1 MMDYSEIFD
10 GLPADK
16 LCRIVFSKLRKRFAD
31 ENCEDLQGDVQ
42 EAFTT
47 LLRRFAAGQ
56 FQLLHP
62 GATVKYVTSVAIFN
76 ALDRLDKQARIH
88 LRDDTFLDRKP
99 APPHPSMGDSQDI
112 FNSLQ
117 IPNKGWIALHLLSC
131 KISEGEDEV
140 YVNAIVGSPKYL
152 DRIRAVG
159 RESSG
164 KSRICLLSIA
174 RRRTG
179 PPIIPAEIAARI
191 QGEVQEMLLDVLS
204 ELERRRHPD
213 DVVQASTE
221 KPSRTREI
229 PDAVLFEVVAA
240 LNELVDLANGH
251 HWRTIREGG
260 QCVHRL
266 LE

>member
-1 MMDYSEIFD
+1 MDYSEILD

-16 LCRIVFSKLRKRFAD
+16 LCRIVFSKLRERFAN

-42 EAFTT
+42 EAFAT

-56 FQLLHP
+56 FQSLHP

-76 ALDRLDKQARIH
+76 ALDRLDKKARIH
-88 LRDDTFLDRKP
+88 LRDDAFLDRKP
-99 APPHPSMGDSQDI
+99 APPHPSTGDSQDI

-117 IPNKGWIALHLLSC
+117 IPNNGWIALHLLSC
-131 KISEGEDEV
+131 NIAMEDAEK
-140 YVNAIVGSPKYL
+140 YVNALVGSTKYL
-152 DRIRAVG
+152 NRVRAVG
-159 RESSG
+159 RKLSG
-164 KSRICLLSIA
+164 KGRICLLSIA

-191 QGEVQEMLLDVLS
+191 QGDVQEMLLDVLR
-204 ELERRRHPD
+204 ELERRRHPE

-221 KPSRTREI
+221 KPSRIGEI

-251 HWRTIREGG
+251 HWRTIREGSPNG
-260 QCVHRL
+260 
-266 LE
+266 

>member
-1 MMDYSEIFD
+1 MMDYSEILD

-16 LCRIVFSKLRKRFAD
+16 LCRIVFSKLRERFTD

-47 LLRRFAAGQ
+47 LLRRFAAGK
-56 FQLLHP
+56 FQVLSP
-62 GATVKYVTSVAIFN
+62 GETVEYVTATAFFGV
-76 ALDRLDKQARIH
+76 LDRRKKKARIL
-88 LRDDTFLDRKP
+88 LRDDKFLDREP
-99 APPHPSMGDSQDI
+99 SPPPSSDDAQNLLD
-112 FNSLQ
+112 SLQ

-131 KISEGEDEV
+131 NIAVEDTEK
-140 YVNAIVGSPKYL
+140 YVNALVGSTKYL
-152 DRIRAVG
+152 NRVRAVG
-159 RESSG
+159 RKLSG
-164 KSRICLLSIA
+164 KGRICLLSIA